1 MAIGDRSFRRIFSVV
16 LITALIFGLWLA
28 ITNSAHGGIAF
39 FYAVPVGLATW
50 WFGWKAGVLTSIL
63 TLGLYSIG
71 ITFQPVDEF
80 WFTLLTRAVA
90 FGLVVVLI
98 ASVRERQVQ
107 LEQSAEELEVIT
119 AALTPDALPHTA
131 GLDVATAFVP
141 SHHGVSGD
149 FYLVA
154 SSPGGGAVV
163 VLGDVVGH
171 GPVAARLATFIRARL
186 ATFAANISDPVAI
199 LQLANDALI
208 ERSGMSQELVSAV
221 CMEFDQRGGELRCA
235 VAGHPPPLRLPDLVP
250 MEPVGPTSLLGI
262 RRPLAVSTVTVGLT
276 EPGGVLAFTDGATDL
291 RRDGALLGLDGLTA
305 ALAPHSDLSAKA
317 LATEAKASLLEIGD
331 DPIPDD
337 LCLVVMR
344 PTSGELGVRTDIP
357 ARTTTLRRSARPDAV
372 TELRWAAHD
381 FALENGADEGLA
393 GDIMLAVSEAV
404 TNAVKHAYPRGE
416 GEVELVASLAEGGR
430 LVVLVRDS
438 GGGFGPT
445 SSEGLGAGLM
455 LMRECA
461 DELDVDQRPTGVTV
475 RMVFELRRPQP

>member
-1 MAIGDRSFRRIFSVV
+1 MTTGDRGYRRILSVV
-16 LITALIFGLWLA
+16 LITALIFVLWLV
-28 ITNSAHGGIAF
+28 ITNAAHGGIAF
-39 FYAVPVGLATW
+39 FYAAPVGLATW
-50 WFGWKAGVLTSIL
+50 WFGWKAGLLTTIL

-71 ITFQPVDEF
+71 IAFQPVDEF

-90 FGLVVVLI
+90 FGLVVVMV

-107 LEQSAEELEVIT
+107 LEQSVEELEVIT
-119 AALTPDALPHTA
+119 AALTPAALPHTA

-154 SSPGGGAVV
+154 SSPGGAVV

-250 MEPVGPTSLLGI
+250 LVPVGPTSLLGV
-262 RRPLAVSTVTVGLT
+262 RRPLSVSTVTVGLS

-305 ALAPHSDLSAKA
+305 ALAPHSDLPAKA

-331 DPIPDD
+331 GPIPDD

-344 PTSGELGVRTDIP
+344 PTFGEVAGAVDLP
-357 ARTTTLRRSARPDAV
+357 APTTTLRRPARPDAV

-404 TNAVKHAYPRGE
+404 TNAVKHAYPGAE
-416 GEVELVASLAEGGR
+416 GEVELVASLAEGRR
-430 LVVLVRDS
+430 LVVVVRDS
-438 GGGFGPT
+438 GGGFGPN

-461 DELDVDQRPTGVTV
+461 DELGIDQGPDGVTV
-475 RMVFELRRPQP
+475 RMVFAL

>member
-1 MAIGDRSFRRIFSVV
+1 VRILSVV
-16 LITALIFGLWLA
+16 LITALIFVLWLV
-28 ITNSAHGGIAF
+28 ITIAAHGGIAF

-50 WFGWKAGVLTSIL
+50 WFGWKAGLLTSIL
-63 TLGLYSIG
+63 TLGLYSLG
-71 ITFQPVDEF
+71 VALQPVDEF

-90 FGLVVVLI
+90 FGLVVVMI

-131 GLDVATAFVP
+131 GLDVAAAFVP

-154 SSPGGGAVV
+154 SSPGGSAVV

-208 ERSGMSQELVSAV
+208 ERSGMSQDLVSAV
-221 CMEFDQRGGELRCA
+221 CMEFDHQGGELHCA
-235 VAGHPPPLRLPDLVP
+235 VAGHPPPLQLPDLVP
-250 MEPVGPTSLLGI
+250 LRPVGPTSLLGV
-262 RRPLAVSTVTVGLT
+262 RRPLAVSTVTVGFS
-276 EPGGVLAFTDGATDL
+276 EPGGILAFTDGATDL
-291 RRDGALLGLDGLTA
+291 RRDGTLIGLDGLTQ
-305 ALAPHSDLSAKA
+305 ALAPHSGLPATA
-317 LATEAKASLLEIGD
+317 LAAEAKASLMEIGD
-331 DPIPDD
+331 SPIPDD

-344 PTSGELGVRTDIP
+344 PTAEPSAPTVAAVVPE
-357 ARTTTLRRSARPDAV
+357 TTLRRPARPDTV
-372 TELRWAAHD
+372 TDLRWAARD

-393 GDIMLAVSEAV
+393 GDVMLAVSEAV
-404 TNAVKHAYPRGE
+404 TNAVKHAYPDGD
-416 GEVELVASLAEGGR
+416 GEVELVASLAADKT
-430 LVVLVRDS
+430 LVVIVRDT
-438 GGGFGPT
+438 GGGFSPT

-455 LMRECA
+455 LMGECA
-461 DELDVDQRPTGVTV
+461 DTLKVDEGPGGVTV
-475 RMVFELRRPQP
+475 RMMFHLQRPDA

>member
-1 MAIGDRSFRRIFSVV
+1 LV
-16 LITALIFGLWLA
+16 LITALIFALWLV
-28 ITNSAHGGIAF
+28 ITNAAHGGIAF

-63 TLGLYSIG
+63 TLGLYSLG
-71 ITFQPVDEF
+71 VAFQPVDEF

-90 FGLVVVLI
+90 FGLVVAMA
-98 ASVRERQVQ
+98 ASVRERQVR

-119 AALTPDALPHTA
+119 AALTPAALPHTA
-131 GLDVATAFVP
+131 GLDVAAAFVP

-221 CMEFDQRGGELRCA
+221 CMEFDQVGGELHCA

-250 MEPVGPTSLLGI
+250 LEPVGPTSLLGV
-262 RRPLAVSTVTVGLT
+262 RRPLAVSTVTMGLS

-291 RRDGALLGLDGLTA
+291 RRGGALLGLDGLTA
-305 ALAPHSDLSAKA
+305 VLAPHSGLPAKA
-317 LATEAKASLLEIGD
+317 LASEARASLLEIGD

-337 LCLVVMR
+337 LCLLVMR
-344 PTSGELGVRTDIP
+344 PTLGEDEVTAGEP
-357 ARTTTLRRSARPDAV
+357 ARTTTLRRPAKPATV
-372 TELRWAAHD
+372 TELRWAARD

-404 TNAVKHAYPRGE
+404 TNAVKHAYRGAE
-416 GEVELVASLAEGGR
+416 GEIELVASVAEGGR

-438 GGGFGPT
+438 GGGFGPN
-445 SSEGLGAGLM
+445 SSAGLGAGLM

-461 DELDVDQRPTGVTV
+461 DELDIDQRPGGVTV
-475 RMVFELRRPQP
+475 RMVFVLERQ